1 MYDDIVILVK
11 RLKYYGCKSN
21 LFLRKD
27 TLFGYES
34 IGKKLMRLKIYD
46 LSNNERVKNKKK
58 LIDRNFYS
66 FCSLPIYA
74 FMILINN
81 QSVGD
86 KEMKT
91 TVK

>member
-1 MYDDIVILVK
+1 
-11 RLKYYGCKSN
+11 
-21 LFLRKD
+21 
-27 TLFGYES
+27 
-34 IGKKLMRLKIYD
+34 MRLKIYN
-46 LSNNERVKNKKK
+46 LSNNELVKNKKR

-66 FCSLPIYA
+66 FWSLPIYA

-91 TVK
+91 MVK